1 MSFLPCT
8 NTEKEEAPDGSWM
21 FPFRV
26 RVGGELTGQR
36 LPHLDK
42 RQFGITVAL
51 KVRCHLSNPLFRL
64 APERFRVHNR
74 QPPDRIRQRIGRIG
88 KAGWPHFR

>member
-1 MSFLPCT
+1 MPPRFMSFLPCT
-8 NTEKEEAPDGSWM
+8 NTEKEEAADGSWM

-36 LPHLDK
+36 LPRLDK

-51 KVRCHLSNPLFRL
+51 KVRCHLSNPF
-64 APERFRVHNR
+64 FK
-74 QPPDRIRQRIGRIG
+74 IS
-88 KAGWPHFR
+88 AGTFSCAQ